1 MIACKDPPG
10 IGPAFI
16 FRASPGSDRA
26 QSNQGPPA
34 TETVDHEGGPLR
46 KVGLSQMAQRNLDG
60 MSIDELQRE
69 IKRRERHLSTL
80 ERKRAKLMDQL
91 AEVEQQI
98 AEQGGALAA
107 SQGRKRPRNEQNL
120 ADALVDLLSDQTLN
134 VTSIAE
140 EVQRAGYRTSSPNF
154 RTIVNQTLIK
164 DKRFKRV
171 GRGLYT
177 AGSASGG
184 GKKRTSKKKR
194 TTKRTSRK

>member
-1 MIACKDPPG
+1 
-10 IGPAFI
+10 
-16 FRASPGSDRA
+16 
-26 QSNQGPPA
+26 
-34 TETVDHEGGPLR
+34 
-46 KVGLSQMAQRNLDG
+46 MAQRNLDG

>member
-1 MIACKDPPG
+1 
-10 IGPAFI
+10 
-16 FRASPGSDRA
+16 
-26 QSNQGPPA
+26 
-34 TETVDHEGGPLR
+34 
-46 KVGLSQMAQRNLDG
+46 
-60 MSIDELQRE
+60 MSIEELQRE

-80 ERKRAKLMDQL
+80 ERKRAKLIDQL
-91 AEVEQQI
+91 AEVEGQI

-107 SQGRKRPRNEQNL
+107 SQGRKRPRNDQNL
-120 ADALVDLLSDQTLN
+120 ADALVELLASQTLN

-177 AGSASGG
+177 SGPVS
-184 GKKRTSKKKR
+184 GKGKSTGKKKKR
-194 TTKRTSRK
+194 SAKRA